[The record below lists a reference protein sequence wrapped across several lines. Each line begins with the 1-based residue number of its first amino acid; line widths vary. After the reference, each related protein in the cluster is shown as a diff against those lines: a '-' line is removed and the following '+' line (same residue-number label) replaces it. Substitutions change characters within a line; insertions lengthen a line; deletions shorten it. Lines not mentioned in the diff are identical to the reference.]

1 MIRNEA
7 WFAKAIQSGN
17 LLKLKHLDFDF
28 NSYKLKQTSNQFA
41 RDLMKCIQN
50 VTSLSLRN
58 LAVSDLQI
66 HELPVSVKELCLWQC
81 TLPRRWFDTGVNK
94 AKRVLQLTKLTIDVL
109 RHTSWTTLCSV
120 GCVTSLVELH
130 ITGADL
136 RAINSANLPSG
147 LQKLVLRQ
155 VWIPKRWF
163 RASVVAGNLQQLKYL
178 ELTKLRAFSQK
189 GAADFRAFPNLQHL
203 HVCKS
208 YIDDTGMAYAVGHLL
223 LLESLTIT
231 NSCMT
236 DISLALFG
244 EYLSQLK
251 QLRLRHC
258 ALITDVGVQCLEDLK
273 DTIQLLEIEDCKQ
286 ITADGVVKLASNLRG
301 SLRNMNVTSDI
312 LGAEYCNVFMANNDM
327 HLHVTNRPAK

>member
-1 MIRNEA
+1 MILFFKKYKIDYSNCFTVCCFSFSRVCRKWRRLSTECNTLWRTLDLVPYETNLIQHWPHLKLKFTPALRCLRLGAREYKTINCGITKDILSDISNICPNLEDLEICGALLRGIEASDLPASLQRLRISKCTISMIRNET

-109 RHTSWTTLCSV
+109 RHTSWTTLCSI

-147 LQKLVLRQ
+147 LQTLVLRQ

-163 RASVVAGNLQQLKYL
+163 SRFCCRG
-178 ELTKLRAFSQK
+178 
-189 GAADFRAFPNLQHL
+189 
-203 HVCKS
+203 KS
-208 YIDDTGMAYAVGHLL
+208 ST
-223 LLESLTIT
+223 T
-231 NSCMT
+231 
-236 DISLALFG
+236 
-244 EYLSQLK
+244 
-251 QLRLRHC
+251 
-258 ALITDVGVQCLEDLK
+258 
-273 DTIQLLEIEDCKQ
+273 EI
-286 ITADGVVKLASNLRG
+286 
-301 SLRNMNVTSDI
+301 
-312 LGAEYCNVFMANNDM
+312 
-327 HLHVTNRPAK
+327 P